1 MSQSVYAEF
10 GVSSNAITGSV
21 EDLNEHQKSMLEQDV
36 AVRDGD
42 DAITFKQLEAEKE
55 EATEEDENVEETEGE
70 EDHESDD
77 EESET
82 AGEQPEFV

>member
-10 GVSSNAITGSV
+10 GVSPNAITGSV

-42 DAITFKQLEAEKE
+42 DAITFKQLESENAQAHHRHQVMQDELAKAEVQIELIK
-55 EATEEDENVEETEGE
+55 DLLLR
-70 EDHESDD
+70 
-77 EESET
+77 
-82 AGEQPEFV
+82 EQGL

>member
-42 DAITFKQLEAEKE
+42 DAITFKQLEAEIGR
-55 EATEEDENVEETEGE
+55 AHV
-70 EDHESDD
+70 
-77 EESET
+77 
-82 AGEQPEFV
+82 